1 MSANDVILSF
11 GGASVFLFLGI
22 AYLWIAIRA
31 NRTGTM
37 KLRNGDLVHRE
48 LSPKIFSHYVFA
60 WSCISAASLVAGVI
74 VLIILIFRG

>member
-1 MSANDVILSF
+1 
-11 GGASVFLFLGI
+11 
-22 AYLWIAIRA
+22 
-31 NRTGTM
+31 M